1 MRRIYS
7 GMKLKEREQRG
18 VDEFRAWLAETGRP
32 VPLGMTD
39 DHNFDLRFLNLSDY
53 DHEVAYTELLQND
66 KWMREHLVPLFENP
80 GKYLKFAN

>member
-7 GMKLKEREQRG
+7 GMKLKEREQSG

-53 DHEVAYTELLQND
+53 DHEVTY
-66 KWMREHLVPLFENP
+66 
-80 GKYLKFAN
+80 